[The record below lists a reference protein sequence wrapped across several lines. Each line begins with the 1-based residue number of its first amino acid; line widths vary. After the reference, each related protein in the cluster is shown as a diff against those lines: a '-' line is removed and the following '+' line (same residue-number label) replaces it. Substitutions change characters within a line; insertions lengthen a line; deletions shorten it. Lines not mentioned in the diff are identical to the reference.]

1 MSNPGT
7 SINFDGQALQNLQE
21 AEYRKEEEEQE
32 HEVGQRSDYRKEEE
46 QEHKVGQQSGYR
58 NLNTEMTQQ
67 NQNMRKVKGQDQAFQ
82 YRKEKEEQEHEVGQ
96 RSDQGKEE
104 EQERK
109 VSRRSGYRKLNIG

>member
-32 HEVGQRSDYRKEEE
+32 HEVGQRSD
-46 QEHKVGQQSGYR
+46 
-58 NLNTEMTQQ
+58 
-67 NQNMRKVKGQDQAFQ
+67 
-82 YRKEKEEQEHEVGQ
+82 
-96 RSDQGKEE
+96 QGKEE
-104 EQERK
+104 EQEHK

>member
-46 QEHKVGQQSGYR
+46 REHKVGQKSGHR
-58 NLNTEMTQQ
+58 NLNTEMTA
-67 NQNMRKVKGQDQAFQ
+67 KL
-82 YRKEKEEQEHEVGQ
+82 EHERGQ
-96 RSDQGKEE
+96 RS
-104 EQERK
+104 
-109 VSRRSGYRKLNIG
+109 RSGLSIQEGERGTGT

>member
-46 QEHKVGQQSGYR
+46 QEHKVHCRSKVRLQESEYR
-58 NLNTEMTQQ
+58 NDIAKL
-67 NQNMRKVKGQDQAFQ
+67 
-82 YRKEKEEQEHEVGQ
+82 EHERGQ
-96 RSDQGKEE
+96 RS
-104 EQERK
+104 
-109 VSRRSGYRKLNIG
+109 RSGLSIQEGGTGT